1 MEICGWS
8 RDLAGERKL
17 EGKNLFAEGADM
29 GRWGR
34 VTTPLPSAQ
43 IQSPDKL
50 QFMLA
55 CGKLPRIHFNEA
67 PGYEIGGRQLSLPT
81 KTQRFV

>member
-1 MEICGWS
+1 M
-8 RDLAGERKL
+8 AGRGTWLGKENWKERISLQKVL
-17 EGKNLFAEGADM
+17 TWGGA
-29 GRWGR
+29 GR

-43 IQSPDKL
+43 IQFPDKL